1 MTKHKS
7 KMKTLKQ
14 SIHFSLV
21 CFSCFLLTENWLTSL
36 VGWLDTWVAHKLGD
50 ISPRTFEII
59 EDDDQDEIRFAHVKE
74 QRISVATVDNRI
86 FLVFFIQK
94 VINGNICFDQKMV
107 YCPTCCVFYLMFHSI
122 FVPLPSV
129 GMLFVPHG
137 VFPTWC

>member
-36 VGWLDTWVAHKLGD
+36 VGWLDTWVAHKLAN

-107 YCPTCCVFYLMFHSI
+107 YYDSQPFPPIFDGSTYFHLMIQSLGYLHFH
-122 FVPLPSV
+122 PL
-129 GMLFVPHG
+129 F
-137 VFPTWC
+137 TD